1 MPTRPDQSDYLVHF
15 TKGDTAYETLVKILT
30 DKTLKAATIPWVN
43 RAAVCLTECPWPSLI
58 GHSRQ
63 YSPYGIGFTKPHV
76 FAAGGGPAYYVRA
89 DLFKKQAWDNH
100 VKTFV
105 TPFWPEYRP
114 DTLKSAEY
122 MGGKTI
128 DYSHER
134 EWRVPHNFTFEL
146 EQVAFVVVAS
156 YEDLAK
162 FPRDLKNVIGRD
174 KFILV
179 DIYTNIEALW
189 PTHNI

>member
-1 MPTRPDQSDYLVHF
+1 
-15 TKGDTAYETLVKILT
+15 
-30 DKTLKAATIPWVN
+30 
-43 RAAVCLTECPWPSLI
+43 
-58 GHSRQ
+58 
-63 YSPYGIGFTKPHV
+63 
-76 FAAGGGPAYYVRA
+76 
-89 DLFKKQAWDNH
+89 
-100 VKTFV
+100 
-105 TPFWPEYRP
+105 
-114 DTLKSAEY
+114 